1 LRGAWQLLRPFGIS
15 CSTELLFFLK
25 ECAASVR
32 VFFPIAMRCDD

>member
-1 LRGAWQLLRPFGIS
+1 LRGAWQLLRPLGVS
-15 CSTELLFFLK
+15 CSTDLLFLLK